1 MKRRRDEL
9 PDLSDLTGLWDANG
23 PIYRRDATDKPDEAR
38 MESMREEIA
47 RRIDSIPANAQT
59 ASDWDTPNKW
69 GVSDLDLHGPY
80 DSRGLDPEQKALAY
94 QAVVEGRSRSD
105 GVETL
110 EHGHQ
115 LGGTG
120 LESLSQADID
130 ALDQRDRD
138 MKQSADRMWSEF
150 VMRFPELSQDP
161 ERVQVA
167 IALHD
172 DELRSYGQNPDVIRR
187 DDPIGYVKG
196 VAEASRHVV
205 GSDGPDTRHA
215 PASADDG
222 RSTSLSYGEGSRH
235 SASDKRDD
243 DDGGLVAQIREIQRR
258 SGLY

>member
-1 MKRRRDEL
+1 MTRRTDTL
-9 PDLSDLTGLWDANG
+9 PDLSDLTGQIDAQGN
-23 PIYRRDATDKPDEAR
+23 PLYRRDLQDTPDPSR
-38 MESMREEIA
+38 MQSMRDEIV

-59 ASDWDTPNKW
+59 ATDWDNPNKF
-69 GVSDLDLHGPY
+69 GVSDLELFGPR
-80 DSRGLDPEQKALAY
+80 DSFGLDEDQKRQAY

-130 ALDQRDRD
+130 HLDRQDQERE
-138 MKQSADRMWSEF
+138 QHAASLWNEF
-150 VMRFPELSQDP
+150 AARFPQLAADP
-161 ERVQVA
+161 EKVQVA

-187 DDPIGYVKG
+187 EDPIGYVKG

-205 GSDGPDTRHA
+205 ESNGPDTRHI
-215 PASADDG
+215 PASDDDG
-222 RSTSLSYGEGSRH
+222 RTSSLSYGEGSRR
-235 SASDKRDD
+235 SAPSRDK
-243 DDGGLVAQIREIQRR
+243 DDGDMIADLQAIQRR
-258 SGLY
+258 SGLW